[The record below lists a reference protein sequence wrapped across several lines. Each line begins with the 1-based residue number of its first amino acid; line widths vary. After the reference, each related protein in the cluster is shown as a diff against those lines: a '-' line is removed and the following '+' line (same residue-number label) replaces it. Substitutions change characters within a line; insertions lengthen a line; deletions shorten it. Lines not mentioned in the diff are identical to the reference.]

1 MYFDTDTLLKYTDP
15 KFFVTHLLWICYLLY
30 HCKTKVFIK
39 LFIENKGLHWS
50 LKTERTIKC
59 LRAGKEPAK
68 GPYYHL
74 LCRVYLSFLKWRINA
89 LQTTVLLEL
98 VLWLRQL
105 LPFQNS
111 VSSWGAEC
119 VFCNATLTKERG
131 KLSPPNHSLE
141 AELPQFLAWVLVE
154 KQKSSYS
161 STLGKPLTNGLA
173 PSNPS
178 KPLLHPDSS
187 H

>member
-59 LRAGKEPAK
+59 YPCLRAGKEPAK
-68 GPYYHL
+68 GPYRQL
-74 LCRVYLSFLKWRINA
+74 LGRVYLSFLKWRINA
-89 LQTTVLLEL
+89 LQTTTLLEL
-98 VLWLRQL
+98 VLWLRLL

-111 VSSWGAEC
+111 VSTWGAERA
-119 VFCNATLTKERG
+119 FCNVPLPKKERE
-131 KLSPPNHSLE
+131 N
-141 AELPQFLAWVLVE
+141 
-154 KQKSSYS
+154 
-161 STLGKPLTNGLA
+161 
-173 PSNPS
+173 
-178 KPLLHPDSS
+178 
-187 H
+187 